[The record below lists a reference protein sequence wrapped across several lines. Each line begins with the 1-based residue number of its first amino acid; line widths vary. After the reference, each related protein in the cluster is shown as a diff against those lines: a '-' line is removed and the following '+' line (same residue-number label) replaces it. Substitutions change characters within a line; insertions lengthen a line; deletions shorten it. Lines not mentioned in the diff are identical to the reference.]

1 MLKFEILSVE
11 QHNVIIVVDGI
22 DVVVVILVEVVVLP
36 VDDVV
41 VEVLYVYQII
51 QIDDQ
56 STTLFHDHF

>member
-1 MLKFEILSVE
+1 MSVE